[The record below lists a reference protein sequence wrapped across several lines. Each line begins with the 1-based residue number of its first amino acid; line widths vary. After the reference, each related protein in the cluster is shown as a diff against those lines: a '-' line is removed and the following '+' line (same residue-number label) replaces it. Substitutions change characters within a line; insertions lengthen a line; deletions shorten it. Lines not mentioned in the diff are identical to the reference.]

1 MKQATANKNAAQ
13 AEIAK
18 RTELFDKAVA
28 TQRQSEE
35 TIIQAE
41 NDLARVK
48 KGIESTNEQ
57 INSIRKKIDEL
68 ASLMEKKRLERASL
82 IEGLGKAKVS
92 LKEVENQL
100 RNERENLEQAEMDLA
115 DKEAECDGVN
125 KELETTEDELTNKK
139 MEKAALGVNI
149 NSVEE
154 RIVDEQAAID
164 ELKRQLAAAE
174 NALKGSKAQ
183 LAGLK
188 EE

>member
-1 MKQATANKNAAQ
+1 M
-13 AEIAK
+13 
-18 RTELFDKAVA
+18 
-28 TQRQSEE
+28 
-35 TIIQAE
+35 
-41 NDLARVK
+41 ARVK

-125 KELETTEDELTNKK
+125 IAK
-139 MEKAALGVNI
+139 
-149 NSVEE
+149 S
-154 RIVDEQAAID
+154 IVCSD
-164 ELKRQLAAAE
+164 
-174 NALKGSKAQ
+174 AQ
-183 LAGLK
+183 
-188 EE
+188 